1 MIINLVK
8 KRSDDKSILKYF
20 LPYGYMRRY
29 LARTY
34 GFVVEDG
41 DFKKRPIT
49 RSDIKG
55 FRFKDLL
62 PLFVVMRLQEKN
74 EGFSREKVD
83 GLSTQRKIEGLERK
97 VSALHRDLKL
107 LTSEFSEFRKKMLC
121 EIERLSVEN
130 MRLLLAQRG
139 EDKGSK
145 KVI

>member
-20 LPYGYMRRY
+20 LPFGYMRRY

-34 GFVVEDG
+34 GFAVEDG

-74 EGFSREKVD
+74 GGFSREKVD

-107 LTSEFSEFRKKMLC
+107 LTSEFSEFQKKMLC

-130 MRLLLAQRG
+130 MRLLLAQRE
-139 EDKGSK
+139 EDKGSN

>member
-8 KRSDDKSILKYF
+8 ERSDDKSILKYF

-29 LARTY
+29 LARKY

-97 VSALHRDLKL
+97 VAAFHRDLKL
-107 LTSEFSEFRKKMLC
+107 LSSEFSEFRKKMLC

-130 MRLLLAQRG
+130 MRLQLAQQKDDI
-139 EDKGSK
+139 ESK
-145 KVI
+145 KDF

>member
-34 GFVVEDG
+34 GFVVEG
-41 DFKKRPIT
+41 GEFKKRPIT
-49 RSDIKG
+49 GSDIKG

-74 EGFSREKVD
+74 EGFSQVKVD
-83 GLSTQRKIEGLERK
+83 RLSTQRKIEGLERK
-97 VSALHRDLKL
+97 VSVLHRDLKL
-107 LTSEFSEFRKKMLC
+107 LSSEFSEFRKKMLC

-130 MRLLLAQRG
+130 MRLLLAQRE